1 MSQEGGIDELLPAT
15 SRAPEDGTET
25 GVPVVRGVTRRLDAA
40 YVTAARLTGWIVTG
54 VVAVAGSVAF
64 LVLAGASGGGWL
76 LLGGAAAALVALLAV
91 LAAAAHAW
99 PALEYRRTSWRVDDE
114 GIEIRRGVVWRHAV
128 SVPRARIQHT
138 DVAQGPIQRRFGLAT
153 LVVHTAGNREYEVRL
168 WGLSR
173 PVALGVRDFLL
184 EGGDERDV

>member
-1 MSQEGGIDELLPAT
+1 MSQRGGIDELLPAT
-15 SRAPEDGTET
+15 PRAPEDGAEA

-40 YVTAARLTGWIVTG
+40 YVSAARLSGWILTG
-54 VVAVAGSVAF
+54 VLTVAGLVGF
-64 LVLAGASGGGWL
+64 LVLAAASDRGWL
-76 LLGGAAAALVALLAV
+76 LLGGAAAALLALLAV
-91 LAAAAHAW
+91 SAATAHAW

-114 GIEIRRGVVWRHAV
+114 GIEIRRGVVWRHVV

-153 LVVHTAGNREYEVRL
+153 LVVHTAGNREYEVQL
-168 WGLSR
+168 SGLSR

-184 EGGDERDV
+184 EGGAGRDV